1 MEADAEV
8 MYAGVGSQSDLGCNK
23 GLQAKGAVR
32 DNKFQLLAGSI
43 IAPAAPA
50 LNKKYTDLRAA
61 HLEQGRIA
69 PSGGG
74 CFRVLQDLAF
84 DSASQAFIYAYGTNP
99 PGGKLTWTPPSRP
112 GRVVRK
118 HASASPKQTK
128 KNEKDNKEKE
138 KEKEKANDVDGDY
151 EDIAG
156 EDDEVEVPGCMQ
168 VVADDDAE
176 EDDEDESQLRPPSRA
191 SSSGLKVVQAK
202 REQVEEEEEEEE
214 LSEVDAELAYI
225 EAKIRLLQIRKKKL
239 LQEKANADT
248 KSKPL
253 ARNLNL

>member
-50 LNKKYTDLRAA
+50 LNKKAA
-61 HLEQGRIA
+61 SH
-69 PSGGG
+69 PP
-74 CFRVLQDLAF
+74 DLAF